1 MALTK
6 VTGQVINATTDLVV
20 GVTTVGGGLSATD
33 GFFSGI
39 ITAVGDASFSGNVSV
54 GGTLTYEDVTNVDSV
69 GLITARKGISVT
81 GGDIKVGSAIT
92 ISQDNIW
99 TSGIVTATS
108 IGAGTSMAAAGLT
121 GALPTISGANLTG
134 ITQTTINSNA
144 DNRLITG
151 SGTAN
156 TLNGEANLTYDGNNI
171 AQAIDASGEGLNFTA
186 TGNYYPEIEFN
197 ANRSGAN
204 NTLAYLNAK
213 WNSNPVAAISFNA
226 GSDTTNKDDGYMT
239 FVTRTSGGA
248 EQEALRITSDQKLLV
263 GATSASNSSIAEFTK
278 SVAGGGQGCHI
289 TVENT
294 STNSVNNTAGVH
306 LKTDQGVAKFYAFRA
321 AETWLQSRAGGT
333 SDLILQADGSSK
345 MVLKTNG
352 SERLRIASDGKATF
366 YGGTVARALNV
377 NSTHTS
383 GGEIVCFDNGV
394 NNHYGALVVS
404 AGEIDRECRLEAAYG
419 GGFMTFWTQTNGGSA
434 GERMR
439 IDPDGKVVVGST
451 TATETFNVKGYVSRF
466 QRIDVNSGTF
476 ERLCSFVDASGT
488 ERGNIKVSNSATQF
502 NTSSDY
508 RLKENQTS
516 ITDGITRLKTIKP
529 YQFNFKQNPDVK
541 VDGFF
546 AHEVTA
552 VPEAVSG
559 TKDQVVVQ
567 SDITG
572 GSYSQ
577 DRLGEP
583 IYQVVDY
590 SKFVPLLTAALQEEI
605 AKREALEARI
615 AALES

>member
-171 AQAIDASGEGLNFTA
+171 AQAIDASGEGLNLTA

-333 SDLILQADGSSK
+333 SDLVLQADGSSK

-508 RLKENQTS
+508 RLKENIS
-516 ITDGITRLKTIKP
+516 LISDGITRLKQLKP
-529 YQFNFKQNPDVK
+529 SRFNWKSDASTK
-541 VDGFF
+541 VDGFI

>member
-134 ITQTTINSNA
+134 ITQTTINTNA

-171 AQAIDASGEGLNFTA
+171 AQAIDASGEGLNLTA

-306 LKTDQGVAKFYAFRA
+306 LKTDQGVAKFYTFRA

-439 IDPDGKVVVGST
+439 IDPDGKVVIGST
-451 TATETFNVKGYVSRF
+451 TATETFNVKGYVTRF

-508 RLKENQTS
+508 RLKENIS
-516 ITDGITRLKTIKP
+516 LISDGITRLKQLKP
-529 YQFNFKQNPDVK
+529 SRFNWKSDASTK
-541 VDGFF
+541 VDGFI

-605 AKREALEARI
+605 DKREALEARI

>member
-6 VTGQVINATTDLVV
+6 VTGEVINATTDLVV

-134 ITQTTINSNA
+134 ITQTTINTNA

-171 AQAIDASGEGLNFTA
+171 AQAIDASGEGLNLTA

-306 LKTDQGVAKFYAFRA
+306 LKTDQGVAKFYTFRA

-352 SERLRIASDGKATF
+352 SERLRIASDGIVSIT
-366 YGGTVARALNV
+366 GGTVSRALKV

-419 GGFMTFWTQTNGGSA
+419 GGFLTFWSQTNGGSA

-439 IDPDGKVVVGST
+439 IDPDGKVVIGST
-451 TATETFNVKGYVSRF
+451 TATETFNVKGYVTRF

-508 RLKENQTS
+508 RLKENIS
-516 ITDGITRLKTIKP
+516 LISDGITRLKQLKP
-529 YQFNFKQNPDVK
+529 SRFNWKSDASIK
-541 VDGFF
+541 VDGFI

>member
-134 ITQTTINSNA
+134 ITQTTINTNA

-151 SGTAN
+151 SGTAY

-171 AQAIDASGEGLNFTA
+171 AQAIDASGEGLNLTA

-306 LKTDQGVAKFYAFRA
+306 LKTDQGVAKFYTFRA

-439 IDPDGKVVVGST
+439 IDPDGKVVIGST
-451 TATETFNVKGYVSRF
+451 TATETFNVKGYVTRF

-508 RLKENQTS
+508 RLKENIS
-516 ITDGITRLKTIKP
+516 LISDGITRLKQLKP
-529 YQFNFKQNPDVK
+529 SRFNWKSDASTK
-541 VDGFF
+541 VDGFI

>member
-134 ITQTTINSNA
+134 ITQTTINTNA

-171 AQAIDASGEGLNFTA
+171 AQAIDASGEGLNLTA

-306 LKTDQGVAKFYAFRA
+306 LKTDQGVAKFYTFRA

-439 IDPDGKVVVGST
+439 IDPDGKVVIGST
-451 TATETFNVKGYVSRF
+451 TATETFNVKGYVTRF

-508 RLKENQTS
+508 RLKENIS
-516 ITDGITRLKTIKP
+516 LISDGITRLKQLKP
-529 YQFNFKQNPDVK
+529 SRFNWKSDASIK
-541 VDGFF
+541 VDGFI